1 MIRGIHHISL
11 KCGTPEE
18 FAKAKEFYL
27 GLLGLK
33 KQEEDKPEQ
42 PTVQAAPVETEAEK
56 ELRWYRKMAEE
67 GLITWDQYEQKKK
80 ELLGE

>member
-1 MIRGIHHISL
+1 MNDAPPSPAEPQ
-11 KCGTPEE
+11 KPEP
-18 FAKAKEFYL
+18 FDIL

-33 KQEEDKPEQ
+33 KQDEDKPEQ

-56 ELRWYRKMAEE
+56 ELRWYRKMTEE